1 MRYNQSM
8 AQILSEMQ
16 AQEGRMKDL
25 SMKVNKVIAKMKKDR
40 QMKGFADKF
49 KRDVMRSMDIEKS
62 LEKVLPDYI
71 AGKEIQKLVKEQE
84 GEQEDPIDQAK
95 KKIDKIKKLAVLKK
109 QMQDIQKS
117 DEDTDLEEKVEYIE
131 YKFRNSK
138 QAVDAVRF
146 VQAMNTGV
154 PRNLDI
160 NSDGENRGIIVF
172 DAGKEDF
179 TRVHKMIMKKFRPQ
193 ILAVE
198 KNDLE
203 EFKKMVVTIKD
214 PLKRRKAM
222 DDIKRFGKKTGF
234 RIDKMRDGKSFK
246 IDGKGADLNKFA
258 TDMKNFYGA
267 EIKAESIEEA
277 RWQIEGQVSYKGIRG
292 YDGFEMVIDAPNE
305 KSAEQK
311 AEKELE
317 KARDKRKIGP
327 GGGGNLDD
335 IEIEFIQRTS
345 DRVQAPS
352 TFRVSEF
359 DPSKDVNEATV
370 TIKSYDTKTGLD
382 RQSEKQMN
390 AVAQRAGAKVKKAG
404 NNVYKVTGNGKQLSK
419 FMANIDQID
428 GSFMTEEN
436 EFIIEFTDKQI
447 ARLKKEYE
455 SLRGKTRN
463 INPERFKQLRGMMK
477 RFPKANLLKLA
488 KEDIPLLSSGA
499 KAALIMYHGMKWE
512 QLPEEFVPYLELFAE
527 EVDEQKG
534 KFKEVDPKV
543 YARIA
548 KMMRGRKDEKQ
559 SLANMLNYFM
569 PPEVVDMVRDKFGIK
584 MPRGKIKFTD
594 L

>member
-203 EFKKMVVTIKD
+203 E
-214 PLKRRKAM
+214 
-222 DDIKRFGKKTGF
+222 
-234 RIDKMRDGKSFK
+234 
-246 IDGKGADLNKFA
+246 
-258 TDMKNFYGA
+258 
-267 EIKAESIEEA
+267 A

-305 KSAEQK
+305 RSAEQK

-335 IEIEFIQRTS
+335 VEIEFIQRTS

-390 AVAQRAGAKVKKAG
+390 AVAQRAGAKVKKSG

-548 KMMRGRKDEKQ
+548 KMMKGRKDEKQ

>member
-16 AQEGRMKDL
+16 TQEGRMKDL
-25 SMKVNKVIAKMKKDR
+25 SMKVNNVVAKMKKDR

-49 KRDVMRSMDIEKS
+49 KRDVMRTMDIEKS

-160 NSDGENRGIIVF
+160 NDDGENRGIIVF

-179 TRVHKMIMKKFRPQ
+179 TRVHKMIMKKFKPQ

-198 KNDLE
+198 KKDLE
-203 EFKKMVVTIKD
+203 EFKTMTVTLRDPKRMKDLVQAIKIFG
-214 PLKRRKAM
+214 PKLGLKTDVMNPRKL
-222 DDIKRFGKKTGF
+222 KVYGNNT
-234 RIDKMRDGKSFK
+234 
-246 IDGKGADLNKFA
+246 DLNKYA
-258 TDMKNFYGA
+258 TDIKNFYGA

-277 RWQIEGQVSYKGIRG
+277 RWQIEGQVSYKGVRG

-327 GGGGNLDD
+327 SGGGDLDD

-345 DRVQAPS
+345 DRVQTPS

-359 DPSKDVNEATV
+359 DPLKGVNEE
-370 TIKSYDTKTGLD
+370 TIT
-382 RQSEKQMN
+382 
-390 AVAQRAGAKVKKAG
+390 
-404 NNVYKVTGNGKQLSK
+404 
-419 FMANIDQID
+419 
-428 GSFMTEEN
+428 
-436 EFIIEFTDKQI
+436 EFTDKQI

-455 SLRGKTRN
+455 SLRGKEKSVR
-463 INPERFKQLRGMMK
+463 PERFKQLRGMMK
-477 RFPKANLLKLA
+477 RFPKGNLLKLA
-488 KEDIPLLSSGA
+488 KEDIPILSSGA
-499 KAALIMYHGMKWE
+499 KAALVMYHGMKFKAI
-512 QLPEEFVPYLELFAE
+512 PEELVPYIDVFADDTI
-527 EVDEQKG
+527 DEQKS
-534 KFKEVDPKV
+534 KFKSVEPQV

-548 KMMRGRKDEKQ
+548 KMMKGSKEEKQ
-559 SLANMLNYFM
+559 GLANMLNYLM

>member
-1 MRYNQSM
+1 MQKYNSSM
-8 AQILSEMQ
+8 AQIREQMVFEEYIDSVLQLDDEQFDEYYDSLN
-16 AQEGRMKDL
+16 QEQQEELNEIIGK
-25 SMKVNKVIAKMKKDR
+25 IAKGLGKIAVSPITLPYKVGKAAV
-40 QMKGFADKF
+40 KGVARAVTSKPA
-49 KRDVMRSMDIEKS
+49 KAAGSMAAKGAAA
-62 LEKVLPDYI
+62 
-71 AGKEIQKLVKEQE
+71 AGKAAV
-84 GEQEDPIDQAK
+84 GGV
-95 KKIDKIKKLAVLKK
+95 KKLARRLSTTGRADAAAKK
-109 QMQDIQKS
+109 ADAIAKRTAERERLAREKERLAKERERAKKSGRADQRAKVADRQKEL
-117 DEDTDLEEKVEYIE
+117 DKEAEKTRDAQKKEIEKEETDL
-131 YKFRNSK
+131 
-138 QAVDAVRF
+138 
-146 VQAMNTGV
+146 
-154 PRNLDI
+154 
-160 NSDGENRGIIVF
+160 
-172 DAGKEDF
+172 
-179 TRVHKMIMKKFRPQ
+179 
-193 ILAVE
+193 
-198 KNDLE
+198 
-203 EFKKMVVTIKD
+203 
-214 PLKRRKAM
+214 
-222 DDIKRFGKKTGF
+222 
-234 RIDKMRDGKSFK
+234 
-246 IDGKGADLNKFA
+246 
-258 TDMKNFYGA
+258 
-267 EIKAESIEEA
+267 
-277 RWQIEGQVSYKGIRG
+277 
-292 YDGFEMVIDAPNE
+292 NE
-305 KSAEQK
+305 
-311 AEKELE
+311 
-317 KARDKRKIGP
+317 
-327 GGGGNLDD
+327 
-335 IEIEFIQRTS
+335 
-345 DRVQAPS
+345 V
-352 TFRVSEF
+352 
-359 DPSKDVNEATV
+359 TV

-382 RQSEKQMN
+382 RQAEKQLN
-390 AVAQRAGAKVKKAG
+390 KVATRAGAKVKKSG
-404 NNVYKVTGNGKQLSK
+404 NNVYKVTGDGKQLSK

-499 KAALIMYHGMKWE
+499 KAALIMYHGMKWK